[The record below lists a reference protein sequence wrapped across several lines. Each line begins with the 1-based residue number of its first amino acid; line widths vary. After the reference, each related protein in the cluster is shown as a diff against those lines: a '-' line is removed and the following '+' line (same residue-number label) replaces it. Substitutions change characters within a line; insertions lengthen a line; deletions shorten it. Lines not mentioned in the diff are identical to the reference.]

1 MKTIH
6 QSDIDVTQ
14 SESIEAVWA
23 WVSEQHYTRLCEA
36 NPNELLVRVW
46 QGFDWRGIEKGCSGY
61 RRYAGGRG
69 QEATHTNGQLV
80 RGLVVK
86 SLKGWSLRETCR
98 AIGTNGLVRG
108 FVGYRLDEKT
118 LSYATLQRFE
128 RWMGEHAPRLIFD
141 EILRQIDGAFPDEGK
156 QVQVGDTFALLANV
170 ARQGR
175 TELIRGV
182 ARHLYK
188 TWSALSPEPSGTGLT
203 AEEREALWGKANEA
217 PEYWL
222 DKDGRDERERQ
233 TALAAYG
240 FLRLAQAAQPL
251 LPLRERVLQAIFE
264 RQAKI
269 LEKVLSDEFVFV
281 QGETGE
287 VSSARHATEK
297 ERGSFVLG
305 SSVDVEATFRKHGDR
320 SDLGYNIH
328 VSATHDFVREIFA
341 TTGAVPDAAGVGAL
355 IAHQAEQG
363 FSLPPKLIYDRAA
376 GSPKTFHAVDV
387 ASQGQTQLVA
397 TLIDHSKN
405 KGRFGPLDFT
415 LNEDGSLTC
424 PAGRTTSTAYR
435 CHTAD
440 GWTYRFSAG
449 QCQGCPL
456 WDACRGPR
464 TEATEEATLPTSTP
478 QAKHTPQAKRKGT
491 KATGHRQVFISS
503 YRSAQ
508 RGAILYTQSEAF
520 KADMKQRCAIERVIA
535 ALVRYNGARRA
546 RSTGLAKADFQ
557 VRMAAVAFNLKHWL
571 VMRLA
576 QEKAQRY
583 HPPPEEEDG

>member
-1 MKTIH
+1 MNTIH
-6 QSDIDVTQ
+6 QSKAEVTKAGNV
-14 SESIEAVWA
+14 EEMWA
-23 WVSEQHYTRLCEA
+23 WVSGEHYAQLRETNAED
-36 NPNELLVRVW
+36 LLVRVW
-46 QGFDWRGIEKGCSGY
+46 ERFDLNEMEKACSEY
-61 RRYAGGRG
+61 RKYAGGRG
-69 QEATHTNGQLV
+69 QEARHTTGQLV
-80 RGLVVK
+80 RAVMVK
-86 SLKGWSLRETCR
+86 ALKGWSLHEASREIC
-98 AIGTNGLVRG
+98 TNSLVRG

-128 RWMGEHAPRLIFD
+128 QWMSEHAPRLIFD
-141 EILRQIDGAFPDEGK
+141 EILRQIDVAFPDEGK
-156 QVQVGDTFALLANV
+156 QAQVGDTFALVANV
-170 ARQGR
+170 ASQSR
-175 TELIRGV
+175 TGMMRGV

-188 TWSALSPEPSGTGLT
+188 TWSALSPEPSGAGLT
-203 AEEREALWGKANEA
+203 VELREALWGKADEA

-222 DKDGRDERERQ
+222 DKEGRDERERE
-233 TALAAYG
+233 TALAAYR
-240 FLRLAQAAQPL
+240 FLRLAQAAQPM
-251 LPLRERVLQAIFE
+251 LPPRERVLQAIFE

-281 QGETGE
+281 QGENGE
-287 VSSARHATEK
+287 VSGARHATEK

-305 SSVDVEATFRKHGDR
+305 SSVDGEATFRKHGDR

-341 TTGAVPDAAGVGAL
+341 TTGAVPDAAGVAAL

-424 PAGRTTSTAYR
+424 PAGQTTSTAYR

-449 QCQGCPL
+449 QCQACPL

-464 TEATEEATLPTSTP
+464 TETTASTEESPIP
-478 QAKHTPQAKRKGT
+478 KPKHKGT
-491 KATGHRQVFISS
+491 KATSHRQVFISS

-571 VMRLA
+571 VMTLA